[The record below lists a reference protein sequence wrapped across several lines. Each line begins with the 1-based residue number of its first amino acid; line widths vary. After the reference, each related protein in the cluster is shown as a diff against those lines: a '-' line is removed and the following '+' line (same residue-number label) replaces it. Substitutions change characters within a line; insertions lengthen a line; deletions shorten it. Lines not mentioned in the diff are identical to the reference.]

1 MTKEKAI
8 MELMTNAKQIE
19 ALESCIKIL
28 EGWSTLDDLTAPLK
42 KRMEKIEGEKNHLRA
57 ARCPLLH
64 CQITSHHSSGKHYR
78 YLPLPCF
85 DNSCR
90 RYSIIQ

>member
-28 EGWSTLDDLTAPLK
+28 EGWSTLGDLAAPLK
-42 KRMEKIEGEKNHLRA
+42 ERMEKIEDKNNRLYDVA
-57 ARCPLLH
+57 AG
-64 CQITSHHSSGKHYR
+64 GK
-78 YLPLPCF
+78 F
-85 DNSCR
+85 DLDKAF
-90 RYSIIQ
+90 

>member
-28 EGWSTLDDLTAPLK
+28 EGWSTLGNLAAPLK
-42 KRMEKIEGEKNHLRA
+42 ERMGKIEDESNHLYDVA
-57 ARCPLLH
+57 EG
-64 CQITSHHSSGKHYR
+64 GKFN
-78 YLPLPCF
+78 LDKAF
-85 DNSCR
+85 
-90 RYSIIQ
+90 